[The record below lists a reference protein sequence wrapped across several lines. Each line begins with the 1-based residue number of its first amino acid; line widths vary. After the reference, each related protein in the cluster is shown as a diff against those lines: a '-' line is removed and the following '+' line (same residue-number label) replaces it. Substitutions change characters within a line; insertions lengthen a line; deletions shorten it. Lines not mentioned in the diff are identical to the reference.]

1 MKKKMIS
8 TIVVII
14 LLFVVVIGV
23 VGLGIS
29 KGTRKVTND
38 KDIERIS
45 KFAGTTAEVLL
56 GEEKNMCYSP
66 VSLYMSMCSI
76 AELTNIET
84 SNMILGALGYT
95 TLDEM
100 EKSYNKLV
108 QKSLVTKAVG
118 EKVVIANSVWMKKFN
133 MTEEEKQQIESINNR
148 FNVEL
153 FQKDYTDEDVNEW
166 ISKKTDGLINISHS
180 KSDNSKIRLADTVYF
195 ESFWKNE
202 FTENKKEIFRLNSE
216 ETVQVMYM
224 LAEKE
229 NMNAI
234 VDEEYTAVQKKYDS
248 DSSMIFVKAEEGS
261 IGKLVTAEIITQ
273 ILDSFYNKNTENRE
287 VKLTVPKFE
296 TNSDLEKDSIEKAL
310 EKTGISGVL
319 KKESWDKFPSLEA
332 DVIYAEQNVCMS
344 VYEKGTKGAA
354 VTTIDWVDY
363 GKDDVLDI
371 VLNEPFM
378 YIIEKNGIPLFIG
391 TVYNPTE
398 G

>member
-108 QKSLVTKAVG
+108 QKSLVTEAVG
-118 EKVVIANSVWMKKFN
+118 EKVVIANSVWMKNFN